1 LFTTGASASCGTRL
15 PADGRR
21 ELSITAIPH
30 DRVEERGS
38 SSSIPKVFHRHGFM
52 LRARTKSTIG
62 GVCIAPSLQA
72 GHFCLIRGGN
82 QGIPPLV
89 LTGTRVAMTIPRVP
103 GI

>member
-1 LFTTGASASCGTRL
+1 
-15 PADGRR
+15 
-21 ELSITAIPH
+21 
-30 DRVEERGS
+30 
-38 SSSIPKVFHRHGFM
+38 M

-82 QGIPPLV
+82 QGIPPLP